1 MSILKKS
8 FGETLYTRDVKFTKR
23 GKDSLGAS
31 HYTIHTAIK
40 EIVNNFI
47 VGLTFFQR
55 YNRFVKGQVVIDT
68 TNMKLYVIDDMSGW
82 DETRMTEAMD
92 MGVSLP
98 TPAIMSRYG
107 MGIKYFIPYLG
118 ELDEIR
124 TCRDADAKDYFS
136 MIVDDTSDYVGHRVV
151 KSNESLKRFNVETQ
165 DWDKFDGVGSM
176 ITIDLKS
183 KHFFKDKRIPKN
195 LIEKFQDCYKKYLGK
210 TISLEVIWLKDDKVV
225 FHKHCRKHT
234 PLKSAERVVFD
245 KVINPET
252 NKPYEHIDKA
262 RVIGPDVW
270 ELDEMYKCP
279 KTGYIVDLQIGFVP
293 HPKNLLKHYE
303 ETNDPKYCPDTYK
316 DNIYRY
322 GGQFCGLTYTQEG
335 VGISGGEFSM
345 DRKAGIYGTID
356 IIKGIETTSDK
367 TSIERTLELD
377 IFEDELTEF
386 LRSKKILVRSTATA
400 NRYDEDEMEEQLM
413 ERLRDSSKLREYLGV
428 DGYTFDNQYSGCTS
442 GIPDIVALDGLKVE
456 KVFELKKEGGK
467 DLPSAH
473 WQGASY
479 CMEVDKKELI
489 IVAQD
494 QELPSE
500 QKIKV
505 DIWNAKGWN
514 IRYEQFQTL
523 VSESV
528 FPNGK

>member
-1 MSILKKS
+1 MSL
-8 FGETLYTRDVKFTKR
+8 
-23 GKDSLGAS
+23 
-31 HYTIHTAIK
+31 
-40 EIVNNFI
+40 N
-47 VGLTFFQR
+47 
-55 YNRFVKGQVVIDT
+55 
-68 TNMKLYVIDDMSGW
+68 
-82 DETRMTEAMD
+82 
-92 MGVSLP
+92 
-98 TPAIMSRYG
+98 
-107 MGIKYFIPYLG
+107 
-118 ELDEIR
+118 
-124 TCRDADAKDYFS
+124 
-136 MIVDDTSDYVGHRVV
+136 
-151 KSNESLKRFNVETQ
+151 
-165 DWDKFDGVGSM
+165 
-176 ITIDLKS
+176 
-183 KHFFKDKRIPKN
+183 
-195 LIEKFQDCYKKYLGK
+195 
-210 TISLEVIWLKDDKVV
+210 
-225 FHKHCRKHT
+225 
-234 PLKSAERVVFD
+234 
-245 KVINPET
+245 
-252 NKPYEHIDKA
+252 
-262 RVIGPDVW
+262 
-270 ELDEMYKCP
+270 
-279 KTGYIVDLQIGFVP
+279 
-293 HPKNLLKHYE
+293 
-303 ETNDPKYCPDTYK
+303 
-316 DNIYRY
+316 
-322 GGQFCGLTYTQEG
+322 
-335 VGISGGEFSM
+335 
-345 DRKAGIYGTID
+345 
-356 IIKGIETTSDK
+356 IETTSDK